1 MQLRW
6 STGAWEFVADEG
18 RHFTVSQRKRSSL
31 NIVRNGFPIHAACK
45 GAPFV
50 PFKGFD
56 VASEQVKLARLRLH
70 SELFDALYLEGILD
84 RRSSGMDRYTW
95 WSRVQGNLEL
105 RTVDDDLRLVW
116 CYGPDGRK
124 ELDVTDMSVH
134 DGTRAILAVSPPPPR
149 VP

>member
-1 MQLRW
+1 MWR
-6 STGAWEFVADEG
+6 AN
-18 RHFTVSQRKRSSL
+18 R
-31 NIVRNGFPIHAACK
+31 
-45 GAPFV
+45 
-50 PFKGFD
+50 
-56 VASEQVKLARLRLH
+56 VKLARLRLH